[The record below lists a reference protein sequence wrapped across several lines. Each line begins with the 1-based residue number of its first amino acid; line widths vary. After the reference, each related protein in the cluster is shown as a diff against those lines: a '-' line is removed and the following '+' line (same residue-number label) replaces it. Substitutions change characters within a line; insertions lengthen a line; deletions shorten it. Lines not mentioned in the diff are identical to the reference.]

1 MRLGRLSGA
10 PGIQARACPSSP
22 VPIWGQVGV
31 WAVNRNKKE
40 RNAGGSAPEEQVW
53 GNGSNQEAELLAR
66 AL

>member
-1 MRLGRLSGA
+1 MAERGPRDPGQGLSFITRPDLGAGRGL
-10 PGIQARACPSSP
+10 
-22 VPIWGQVGV
+22 GV

-53 GNGSNQEAELLAR
+53 GNRSNQEAELLAR